1 MGSLIKPLTRIFN
14 PLAMPLAAS
23 GLIPVWGLVR
33 HTGRKSGR
41 AFATPIA
48 LAATRDLF
56 YVPLPWGTGTDWCR
70 NVVAA
75 GGGAIRYRGR
85 DYRVA
90 EPTVVRMEDA
100 RGAFPRPIGTIIP
113 LVGIKRFLRLR
124 RVDAIQHAA

>member
-23 GLIPVWGLVR
+23 GLIPVWGVVR
-33 HTGRKSGR
+33 HTGRRSGR

-48 LAATRDLF
+48 LGATRESF
-56 YVPLPWGTGTDWCR
+56 FVPLPWGDRTDWCR

-85 DYRVA
+85 DYLVA
-90 EPTVVRMEDA
+90 GPEVVAVEDA
-100 RGAFPRPIGTIIP
+100 RSAFPPPIP
-113 LVGIKRFLRLR
+113 
-124 RVDAIQHAA
+124 